1 VTVIATETLI
11 ETEERGAQLRHRG
24 ARQSVISGILETNE
38 TFHHVISM
46 LVEHV
51 GTHGMGHLRQGPPSQ
66 ILPIWEPGP
75 RIVAVELDED
85 EVVETLADGAD
96 HSIMTIETD
105 TMIPGIAH

>member
-1 VTVIATETLI
+1 
-11 ETEERGAQLRHRG
+11 
-24 ARQSVISGILETNE
+24 
-38 TFHHVISM
+38 
-46 LVEHV
+46 
-51 GTHGMGHLRQGPPSQ
+51 MGHLRQGPPSQ